1 MKPQSRAV
9 FAIVGAVCAA
19 IFLAPSPAPGAEQDF
34 FQKFNPTEPIN
45 WSGPYVGFNT
55 GGSFNNF
62 HIGHHMTDVD
72 VTDQFYDLGIAFGNR
87 PDTFATFDTPGHH
100 KNDTET
106 IGGGQTGF
114 RLQFGHIVIGAEG
127 SFIGNDSTQD
137 ARFNDFQT
145 NQLFSAGGAVGEV
158 PVQIGGVTADTV
170 FQSMQ
175 KVETTWNGFAGGNIG
190 FAWNRFLIYGEG
202 GAAFTDVHFKNTDKA
217 DTSFFSNECVGDC
230 TLAIPTGVA
239 PRIQRAPGL
248 NPPLSF
254 IGEIVNKKTHTQ
266 GNVLT
271 GWYGGGGVDFAL
283 TKIVTVGMEYK
294 HVDWGDMGVH
304 LMTGVNG
311 GPVFPGNGHVG
322 LDADQVS
329 LKVNI
334 LVGPIGH

>member
-1 MKPQSRAV
+1 MKPHNRNITIIA
-9 FAIVGAVCAA
+9 AAACAA
-19 IFLAPSPAPGAEQDF
+19 ISLVPLAAPGAEPDF
-34 FQKFNPTEPIN
+34 FQKFVVDGPMD

-72 VTDQFYDLGIAFGNR
+72 VTDQFYAVNPLILGAQA
-87 PDTFATFDTPGHH
+87 DTFATFDTPGHQ

-114 RLQFGHIVIGAEG
+114 RFQFGHIVIGAEG
-127 SFIGNDSTQD
+127 SLIGNGSTQD

-145 NQLFSAGGAVGEV
+145 NQLFIAAGTMGQGQPVGN
-158 PVQIGGVTADTV
+158 VTADTV

-202 GAAFTDVHFKNTDKA
+202 GAAFTDVHFENTDKA
-217 DTSFFSNECVGDC
+217 DTSFFQNCNLQLTAVCDGAS
-230 TLAIPTGVA
+230 PTGRA
-239 PRIQRAPGL
+239 PRIVDGG
-248 NPPLSF
+248 SF
-254 IGEIVNKKTHTQ
+254 IGEIVNKKTHAQ

-283 TKIVTVGMEYK
+283 TKIVTVGVEYK
-294 HVDWGDMGVH
+294 HVDWGDMGEH
-304 LMTGVNG
+304 FMTGVNG
-311 GPVFPGNGHVG
+311 GPVFPGNGHVA

-329 LKVNI
+329 LKVN
-334 LVGPIGH
+334 LLFH

>member
-1 MKPQSRAV
+1 MKPRRHTISAIAAV
-9 FAIVGAVCAA
+9 ACAA
-19 IFLAPSPAPGAEQDF
+19 ISLLPFAVPGAEADF
-34 FQKFNPTEPIN
+34 FQKFVVDGPMD

-72 VTDQFYDLGIAFGNR
+72 VTDQFYDLGIAFGNQ

-127 SFIGNDSTQD
+127 SFVGNGSTQD
-137 ARFNDFQT
+137 GRFNDFQM
-145 NQLFSAGGAVGEV
+145 NQLFVGGGTVEQAPVG
-158 PVQIGGVTADTV
+158 GGVTAETV

-175 KVETTWNGFAGGNIG
+175 KIETTWNGFVGGNVG
-190 FAWNRFLIYGEG
+190 FAWNRFLFYGEG
-202 GAAFTDVHFKNTDKA
+202 GAAFTDVHFENTDKA
-217 DTSFFSNECVGDC
+217 DTSFFQDCGKLLSAVCDGDS
-230 TLAIPTGVA
+230 PTVHA
-239 PRIQRAPGL
+239 PRQVDGGFFL
-248 NPPLSF
+248 
-254 IGEIVNKKTHTQ
+254 GEVVNKKTHTQ

-271 GWYGGGGVDFAL
+271 GWYGGGGIDFAL

-294 HVDWGDMGVH
+294 HVDWGNGAEH

-311 GPVFPGNGHVG
+311 GPVFPANSHVA

-329 LKVNI
+329 FKVNI
-334 LVGPIGH
+334 LIGPLGH